1 MTNKNLID
9 VEAMTTEQIEKVVK
23 RANSTEYAMFLNDKV
38 KELKERFFINE
49 Q

>member
-23 RANSTEYAMFLNDKV
+23 RAKKIMQTSQTNQSEKIGIPISY
-38 KELKERFFINE
+38 
-49 Q
+49 